1 MTDALQF
8 LQRGNNFLVIIHI
21 DPDGDAVGSA
31 LSLVLGLKK
40 MGKKSLLACRDPLPA
55 IFDFLIKEQK
65 IVHDFLL
72 GDFDNVI
79 LIDCGDLRRTG
90 FPERLKDSN
99 RARQP
104 LLNIDHHHK
113 NDIHRLATINLFD
126 YNVSSAAE
134 IIYGL
139 LCQLNIKIDPL
150 MATGLLTGL
159 YTDTGGFQHANI
171 SVQTLQITSQ
181 LLSRGARLPEIV
193 ENISL
198 NKSVSTLKIWGK
210 VLERARKNR
219 YGLLISAV
227 SQKDLEEA
235 GEEELAL
242 SGLANLMAATEGTKG
257 AILFSETDEGIKA
270 SLRTEQ
276 PDIDMAH
283 LAEIFGG
290 GGHKKAAGFTIPG
303 RVMIEKKGWRVEA
316 DKLNVKV

>member
-1 MTDALQF
+1 MIDALKF
-8 LQRGNNFLVIIHI
+8 LQRGDNFLIIIHI

-31 LSLVLGLKK
+31 LTLVLGLKK
-40 MGKKSLLACRDPLPA
+40 MGKKALLACRDPLPA

-72 GDFDNVI
+72 GDFENVI

-90 FPERLKDSN
+90 FSERLKDFTHTH
-99 RARQP
+99 RP

-139 LCQLNIKIDPL
+139 LCQLNIKIDSL

-171 SVQTLQITSQ
+171 SPQTLKITSQ
-181 LLSRGARLPEIV
+181 LLSCGARLPEIV

-210 VLERARKNR
+210 VLERAQKNS
-219 YGLLISAV
+219 YGLLISAI
-227 SQKDLEEA
+227 SAKDLQEA
-235 GEEELAL
+235 GEEESAL
-242 SGLANLMAATEGTKG
+242 SGLANLMAATEGVKG
-257 AILFSETDEGIKA
+257 AILFSQTPEGVKA
-270 SLRTEQ
+270 SLRTEEAH
-276 PDIDMAH
+276 IDMAH

-290 GGHKKAAGFTIPG
+290 GGHKKAAGFIIPG
-303 RVMIEKKGWRVEA
+303 RIMIEKKGWKIVI
-316 DKLNVKV
+316 